1 MLFSSLQRRFL
12 RKTISLYFCCGLA
25 HLLRKNCEPVLK
37 LKLCDGFINFRRGV
51 SFRFKFF
58 CIIPK
63 HSSYSFTSSNRLLG
77 ILSVISQY
85 FETSSFWP
93 FFLLSFYEKL
103 IPSFFLY
110 SGRMLPLRPPA
121 GKPAPLVCT
130 YAATGHNSA
139 VLSLD
144 VTEDLMF
151 TGSKGWFLLCMSAV
165 RYGIC
170 MCTCYS
176 FLDWVVLV
184 KQ

>member
-1 MLFSSLQRRFL
+1 
-12 RKTISLYFCCGLA
+12 
-25 HLLRKNCEPVLK
+25 
-37 LKLCDGFINFRRGV
+37 
-51 SFRFKFF
+51 
-58 CIIPK
+58 
-63 HSSYSFTSSNRLLG
+63 
-77 ILSVISQY
+77 
-85 FETSSFWP
+85 
-93 FFLLSFYEKL
+93 
-103 IPSFFLY
+103 
-110 SGRMLPLRPPA
+110 MLPLRPPA

-184 KQ
+184 KQYTTNFYGLQADKPHGMLIEREKNFWSVLPTS